1 MASPIPADDL
11 ERSQSLRGLRFFDS
25 SHEEALHR
33 AVRLAREYFRAPI
46 ALVSLAGDGR
56 QSLACS
62 QGWPLPEHS
71 GELSFCDQVVLSS
84 DALIV
89 LDASGDPR
97 FLGNPAVAGPPRIR
111 FVAGVPL
118 FAGSRRAGAFCILDT
133 APRDAFPADEAARLG
148 DFAALLS
155 REIELMGIFSRL
167 AAAEEDASRSDA
179 EYRGIFLNSPY
190 GIYRTTVDGLVL
202 MANPAFLAMLGI
214 ESADQITGRNL
225 EAEGLIRDRARF
237 REQLLR
243 DGAVDCFET
252 VWLARDGHEVPV
264 RECARAVRS
273 ASGQILYLEG
283 TVEDVSARRYAE
295 FESREARSLVE
306 KIILTIPALLYV
318 IEIPSHRCLYINAQI
333 FEFLGYSPSDLER
346 SNDVLLSFAHPDD
359 VERLRAHHAA
369 FTGLGDGES
378 REIEYRARHRN
389 GEWKWLRSRETIF
402 SRDSHGRPT
411 QILGAA
417 MEFTGVRKMEE
428 RLQRQEERW
437 QLAIAANNDG
447 LFDWDLHTNQVF
459 RSVRCLEILGRPG
472 MPESID
478 GDGWFDFMHPEDRAS
493 VDQCLAQYLSRQ
505 AHACAPEFRIL
516 HPNGDQ
522 RWLHLRAIAQWD
534 EQGRPIRLVG
544 SLSDITSRKRTEIAL
559 RLQAQWLADARD
571 KAEAATRAK
580 SAFLATMSH
589 EIRTPINAVVGMT
602 GLLLDTLLSRH
613 QQEYVETIRSSGET
627 LLALIEDIL
636 DFSKIE
642 AGRLELVLADFDLP
656 SLAEEALELVAGQA
670 QAKDLELI
678 ASLDPALPAHVLGDA
693 GRIRQ
698 VLLNLLGNAVK
709 FTSAGEVVLRAR
721 ARPDPSGR
729 VILRF
734 EVADTGIGVAPE
746 AQGRLFDAFTQA
758 DSSTT
763 RRYGGTGLGLAI
775 SKQLVELMG
784 GVIGIESA
792 PGVGSCFWF
801 EVPVTATPVT
811 SETPGLDLTGRTA
824 LVVEDHPTALRVLST
839 RLETLGCAVAGATSP
854 EAALSI
860 LTSAPLPDFA
870 ILDFELPGM
879 DGRELSYEIHNLPR
893 AESLPVIIATNR
905 DNHRLL
911 AETLPPGV
919 YAILSKPIRR
929 VALRD
934 AVRRALR
941 IGSASVSRSPVA
953 RTSPAG
959 PRILLAEDNPTNQRV
974 AVLMLERLGY
984 SIDLAATGKAAVEA
998 WRRGSYPLIL
1008 MDCQMPELDGVEATR
1023 EIRRLEGPGR
1033 RTIIIALTA
1042 NAQFEDRQRCEAA
1055 GMDDYLVKPVRTELL
1070 KSKLEHWIAHA
1081 SL

>member
-1 MASPIPADDL
+1 MSPPIPAGDL
-11 ERSQSLRGLRFFDS
+11 EGSPSRRGLRLLDE
-25 SHEEALHR
+25 SHEESLR
-33 AVRLAREYFRAPI
+33 RVIGLARECFRAPM
-46 ALVSLAGDGR
+46 ALVSLSVDGR
-56 QSLACS
+56 QSLQFS
-62 QGWPLPEHS
+62 EGWPGPEQR
-71 GELSFCDQVVLSS
+71 GALAFCEQAALSAE
-84 DALIV
+84 ALIV
-89 LDASGDPR
+89 PDASVDAR
-97 FLGNPAVAGPPRIR
+97 FSGNPAVTGPPRVR
-111 FVAGVPL
+111 FAAGVPL
-118 FAGSRRAGAFCILDT
+118 MAGSRHAGAFCILDT
-133 APRDAFPADEAARLG
+133 ASRDGLSAADVARLG
-148 DFAALLS
+148 DFAALLA
-155 REIELMGIFSRL
+155 REIELRSAIRL
-167 AAAEEDASRSDA
+167 AAEDDEELRRSEA
-179 EYRGIFLNSPY
+179 EYRSIFLNSPH
-190 GIYRTTVDGLVL
+190 GIYRTTLDGIVL
-202 MANPAFLAMLGI
+202 MANPSFLAMLGI

-225 EAEGLIRDRARF
+225 EAEGLIGDRARF
-237 REQLLR
+237 RELLLR

-252 VWLARDGHEVPV
+252 VWFARDGREVAV
-264 RECARAVRS
+264 REFARAVRS
-273 ASGQILYLEG
+273 DSGQVLYVEG

-295 FESREARSLVE
+295 FQSREARSLVD
-306 KIILTIPALLYV
+306 KILLTSPALLYV
-318 IEIPSHRCLYINAQI
+318 LEIPSHRCLYINPQI
-333 FEFLGYSPSDLER
+333 FEFLGYSPAELER
-346 SNDVLLSFAHPDD
+346 SNNVLLAFAHPDD
-359 VERLRAHHAA
+359 VERLRTHHEA
-369 FTGLGDGES
+369 FTNLGEGES

-389 GEWKWLRSRETIF
+389 GEWKWLRSREIVF
-402 SRDSHGRPT
+402 MRNAQGRTT

-417 MEFTGVRKMEE
+417 MEFTDLRKMEE
-428 RLQRQEERW
+428 RLKRQEERW
-437 QLAIAANNDG
+437 QLAIAANNEG
-447 LFDWDLHTNQVF
+447 LFDWDLGTNLVF
-459 RSVRCLEILGRPG
+459 RSLRCREILGRPEL
-472 MPESID
+472 PETID
-478 GDGWFDFMHPEDRAS
+478 GEGWFDFMHPEDRAS
-493 VDQCLAQYLSRQ
+493 VDGCLALYLSRQ
-505 AHACAPEFRIL
+505 TPSCAPEFRIL

-571 KAEAATRAK
+571 KAEAATQAK

-670 QAKDLELI
+670 QAKDLELV
-678 ASLDPALPAHVLGDA
+678 ATLDPALPAQVLGDA

-721 ARPDPSGR
+721 SRSDASGR
-729 VILRF
+729 VMLRF

-746 AQGRLFDAFTQA
+746 AQSRLFEAFTQA

-792 PGVGSCFWF
+792 PGLGSCFWF
-801 EVPVTATPVT
+801 EVPVTATPVI
-811 SETPGLDLTGRTA
+811 SEPPGLDLTGRTA
-824 LVVEDHPTALRVLST
+824 LVVEDHPTALRVLAT
-839 RLETLGCAVAGATSP
+839 RLETLGCSVIGATSP

-860 LTSAPLPDFA
+860 LASGPLPDFA

-941 IGSASVSRSPVA
+941 IGSVPVSRSPVA

-1033 RTIIIALTA
+1033 RTVIIALTA

-1055 GMDDYLVKPVRTELL
+1055 GMDDYLVKPVRAELL